1 MVCVRDI
8 RRQRKD
14 YGRLRRRPVW
24 SLRQIQCRVQLD
36 FVAHRNLDTPPQIIV
51 RRWLR
56 GRWRRAWRLSDDNCR
71 KKSRERHNR
80 KRSFH
85 LAVLKMNCYGETRGS
100 FLHEKAIRGRTALSK
115 L

>member
-1 MVCVRDI
+1 MVHVRDI

-51 RRWLR
+51 RR
-56 GRWRRAWRLSDDNCR
+56 RWRRAWRLSDDNCI
-71 KKSRERHNR
+71 KKCREQYNR

-85 LAVLKMNCYGETRGS
+85 LAILKMNCYGETRGS
-100 FLHEKAIRGRTALSK
+100 SRTRERYEDASL
-115 L
+115 